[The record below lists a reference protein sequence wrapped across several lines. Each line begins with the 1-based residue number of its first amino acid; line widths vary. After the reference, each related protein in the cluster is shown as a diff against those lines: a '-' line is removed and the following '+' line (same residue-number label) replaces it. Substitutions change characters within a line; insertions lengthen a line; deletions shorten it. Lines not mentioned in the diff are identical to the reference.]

1 MNNLEFIK
9 VENMQTVGGNDNP
22 NQLLIHDYQNSNV
35 LFQSYNSRIAIL
47 NFKNHSL
54 KVDNKL
60 WDYSTTTSRY
70 FKQALERW
78 GFSNVATMNHD
89 KKEEYFKE
97 NKCFSE
103 LN

>member
-22 NQLLIHDYQNSNV
+22 NQLLIHDYHNSNV
-35 LFQSYNSRIAIL
+35 MFQSYKSRIAIID
-47 NFKNHSL
+47 FKNHAL
-54 KVDNKL
+54 KVDSKL
-60 WDYSTTTSRY
+60 WDYSNTTSRY
-70 FKQALERW
+70 FRQALDRW
-78 GFSNVATMNHD
+78 GFGDVANMNHEE
-89 KKEEYFKE
+89 KEKYFKD

>member
-1 MNNLEFIK
+1 MLSLEFVK
-9 VENMQTVGGNDNP
+9 VENMQTVSGNDSP
-22 NQLLIHDYQNSNV
+22 TQLLIHDYQNENV
-35 LFQSYNSRIAIL
+35 MFQSYNSRIAIL
-47 NFKNHSL
+47 DFKNHAL
-54 KVDNKL
+54 KVDKQL

-78 GFSNVATMNHD
+78 GFSELAQMNHEQ
-89 KKEEYFKE
+89 KEKYFEE

>member
-9 VENMQTVGGNDNP
+9 VENMQTVGGNDSP
-22 NQLLIHDYQNSNV
+22 TQLLIYDYQSGNAM
-35 LFQSYNSRIAIL
+35 FQSYNARIAIL
-47 NFKNHSL
+47 DFKNQSL
-54 KVDNKL
+54 KVDKQT

-78 GFSNVATMNHD
+78 GFLELAQMNHEQ
-89 KKEEYFKE
+89 KEKYFEE
-97 NKCFSE
+97 NNCFSE

>member
-1 MNNLEFIK
+1 MLNLEYIK
-9 VENMQTVGGNDNP
+9 VENMQTVSGNDNP
-22 NQLLIHDYQNSNV
+22 TQLLIHDFHNENV
-35 LFQSYNSRIAIL
+35 LFQSYNSKIAIID
-47 NFKNHSL
+47 FKNHSL
-54 KVDNKL
+54 KVDKQL

-78 GFSNVATMNHD
+78 GFSNVANMNHD

-97 NKCFSE
+97 NKCFLE

>member
-9 VENMQTVGGNDNP
+9 VENMQTVGGNDSP
-22 NQLLIHDYQNSNV
+22 TQLLIHDYQNENV
-35 LFQSYNSRIAIL
+35 MFQSYNSRIAIL

>member
-22 NQLLIHDYQNSNV
+22 KQLLIHDYNNSNV
-35 LFQSYNSRIAIL
+35 MFQSYNTRIAIL
-47 NFKNHSL
+47 DFKNHAL
-54 KVDNKL
+54 KVDKGL
-60 WDYSTTTSRY
+60 WDCSNTTSRY
-70 FKQALERW
+70 FRQALDRW
-78 GFSNVATMNHD
+78 GFRDVAKMNHNE
-89 KKEEYFKE
+89 KEQYFKE